1 MARAQRRQSDGDPIR
16 VLVVEDDVASA
27 RTLRAQLEGA
37 IEIPIEVAEA
47 RGVEDGLRRL
57 RDERFHAVLLDLSLE
72 EGQGLE
78 ALARARIAAASV
90 PIIVMASEADEELAV
105 RALRFGA
112 QDHLVKG
119 GAEPRLVVRTVRHA
133 VERHRIVT
141 DLAAARQRE
150 HYLATHDSL
159 TGLANRAAFLEQ
171 LERML
176 GYAARHAKR
185 IAVLFLDLDRFKSVN
200 DTLGHP
206 VGDDLLRAV
215 AERIGRSLRQ
225 TDLVARLGGDEFL
238 IALQGVERDHDPA
251 RVASKLVSL
260 LAQPCRVGDREYRI
274 GASIGIA
281 VFPRDGADPDVLVR
295 NADTAMYQA
304 KAARSC
310 GYSHYAEGMNEIA
323 SERLDLEQR
332 LREAIERERF
342 VLHYQPLVDLETGA
356 AVGAEALLRWRDPV
370 RGLIPPG
377 TFIPMAEETGMVLA
391 VGRFALERAC
401 AEAVTWPTPTRVS
414 VNVSS
419 RQLVEPDFADVV
431 ARVLRETGLAPDRL
445 QLEIT
450 ESSILEPSPTTLA
463 ALHALRQLG
472 CAIAIDDF
480 GTGYAALTALRW
492 LPADGIK
499 LDRVFVA
506 NLASEPADRTIAAG
520 LVAIARGLGLEV
532 TAEGVETPEQ
542 LAFLR
547 AQGCRLA
554 QGYLLAKPTPA
565 EELPALFAE
574 APWESLLD

>member
-1 MARAQRRQSDGDPIR
+1 
-16 VLVVEDDVASA
+16 
-27 RTLRAQLEGA
+27 
-37 IEIPIEVAEA
+37 
-47 RGVEDGLRRL
+47 
-57 RDERFHAVLLDLSLE
+57 
-72 EGQGLE
+72 
-78 ALARARIAAASV
+78 
-90 PIIVMASEADEELAV
+90 
-105 RALRFGA
+105 
-112 QDHLVKG
+112 
-119 GAEPRLVVRTVRHA
+119 
-133 VERHRIVT
+133 
-141 DLAAARQRE
+141 
-150 HYLATHDSL
+150 
-159 TGLANRAAFLEQ
+159 
-171 LERML
+171 
-176 GYAARHAKR
+176 
-185 IAVLFLDLDRFKSVN
+185 
-200 DTLGHP
+200 
-206 VGDDLLRAV
+206 
-215 AERIGRSLRQ
+215 
-225 TDLVARLGGDEFL
+225 
-238 IALQGVERDHDPA
+238 
-251 RVASKLVSL
+251 
-260 LAQPCRVGDREYRI
+260 
-274 GASIGIA
+274 
-281 VFPRDGADPDVLVR
+281 
-295 NADTAMYQA
+295 
-304 KAARSC
+304 
-310 GYSHYAEGMNEIA
+310 
-323 SERLDLEQR
+323 
-332 LREAIERERF
+332 
-342 VLHYQPLVDLETGA
+342 
-356 AVGAEALLRWRDPV
+356 V

-532 TAEGVETPEQ
+532 TAEGVETSEQ

-565 EELPALFAE
+565 EELPALLAE
-574 APWESLLD
+574 APWESLLE